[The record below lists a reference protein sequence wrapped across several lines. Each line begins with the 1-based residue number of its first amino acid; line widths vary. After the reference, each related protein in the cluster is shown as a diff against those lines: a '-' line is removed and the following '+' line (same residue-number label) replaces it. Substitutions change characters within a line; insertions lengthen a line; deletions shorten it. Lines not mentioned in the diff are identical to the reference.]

1 MRQSTDHLLFHYHI
15 SLSGYWSP
23 LESCVQDQTNRR
35 ENEVMTF
42 LRRGSMGAF
51 SIYRFK
57 PQMDWEMRET
67 LTWQIKNPVHTE
79 REWQSLR
86 LEK

>member
-1 MRQSTDHLLFHYHI
+1 
-15 SLSGYWSP
+15 
-23 LESCVQDQTNRR
+23 
-35 ENEVMTF
+35 MTF

-79 REWQSLR
+79 GEWQSLR